1 MGRQAKLIRSTIRM
15 TKFLRNKWKLKS
27 HLNTVVLPSIDIM
40 PVFPTLS
47 IMHVQSTTVP
57 SQTPPM
63 PMPNETQHDETC
75 PKLNVNHV
83 DEAQDQQKAVTAD
96 QNNDIL
102 TRSKFFEVM
111 ENLQKELLIFKP
123 P

>member
-1 MGRQAKLIRSTIRM
+1 M

-63 PMPNETQHDETC
+63 LMPNETQHDETC
-75 PKLNVNHV
+75 PKLNVKHV
-83 DEAQDQQKAVTAD
+83 DEEKEKQKAVTSD
-96 QNNDIL
+96 QNDDIL

-111 ENLQKELLIFKP
+111 
-123 P
+123 

>member
-1 MGRQAKLIRSTIRM
+1 
-15 TKFLRNKWKLKS
+15 
-27 HLNTVVLPSIDIM
+27 M

-63 PMPNETQHDETC
+63 PSTIQDETQHDATC
-75 PKLNVNHV
+75 PKLNVNNV
-83 DEAQDQQKAVTAD
+83 DEAQGQQKTVTSD
-96 QNNDIL
+96 KNDDIL

>member
-1 MGRQAKLIRSTIRM
+1 
-15 TKFLRNKWKLKS
+15 
-27 HLNTVVLPSIDIM
+27 M

-57 SQTPPM
+57 SQTPPSTDQDE
-63 PMPNETQHDETC
+63 PSHDATC
-75 PKLNVNHV
+75 PKLNVNNV
-83 DEAQDQQKAVTAD
+83 DEAQGQQKTVTSD
-96 QNNDIL
+96 KNDDIP

-111 ENLQKELLIFKP
+111 ENMQRKLLLFKP